1 MKKKKL
7 SEAASSGGTSAGSIA
22 SVPSGFNFPIITRL
36 PPSNMFGYSE
46 YKPKEEKE
54 DKKK

>member
-1 MKKKKL
+1 MKNKKL
-7 SEAASSGGTSAGSIA
+7 SENASSGSTSAGSIA

-46 YKPKEEKE
+46 YKPKEE